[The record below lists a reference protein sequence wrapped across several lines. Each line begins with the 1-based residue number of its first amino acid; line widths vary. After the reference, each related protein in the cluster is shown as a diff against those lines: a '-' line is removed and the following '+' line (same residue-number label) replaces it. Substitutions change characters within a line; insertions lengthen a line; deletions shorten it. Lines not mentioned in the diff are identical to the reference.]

1 MKLDQIQILG
11 PQHVEA
17 ILAMAAW
24 RSYLADVQRTGG
36 YLMAG
41 PRGWWTQE
49 GLISSDDGSKASRS
63 WKVACPAAVDLKYLK
78 ICGSRAYKFQAKPP
92 RIEPPRLAW
101 E

>member
-41 PRGWWTQE
+41 PRG
-49 GLISSDDGSKASRS
+49 G
-63 WKVACPAAVDLKYLK
+63 WK
-78 ICGSRAYKFQAKPP
+78 Q
-92 RIEPPRLAW
+92 
-101 E
+101 